1 MNDVQLFCGD
11 CLEIMKALPL
21 KSVDVVITDPPFG
34 TGTYFT
40 DNSVSSDCFSV
51 IRRLVP
57 TGPIAMFGYADKL
70 FNWHKYFDGLK
81 LIGFITWYHYNAI
94 IITPGL
100 SRIQQNIAIWGQ
112 SLRQINS
119 DAVRE
124 PYSPFAENSAATAKY
139 HCGVSKKFD
148 ERSERLRHNGRK
160 PRHPLGRR
168 CTDVWMFYQPN
179 YGFNSKNRKHPNE
192 KPIEIMNRLVLLLSS
207 PGATVLDPFM
217 GSGSTGV
224 ACVQMGRNFIGIEI
238 DENYFRI
245 AEKRITDAQAQ
256 LKLPIDLA

>member
-1 MNDVQLFCGD
+1 
-11 CLEIMKALPL
+11 
-21 KSVDVVITDPPFG
+21 
-34 TGTYFT
+34 
-40 DNSVSSDCFSV
+40 
-51 IRRLVP
+51 
-57 TGPIAMFGYADKL
+57 MFGYANQL

-100 SRIQQNIAIWGQ
+100 SRIQQNIAIWGKN
-112 SLRQINS
+112 LKQINS
-119 DAVRE
+119 GAVRE
-124 PYSPFAENSAATAKY
+124 PYSPFSKDSAYIAKY
-139 HCGVSKKFD
+139 YFGESRKEDPKSKRLHCHGKK
-148 ERSERLRHNGRK
+148 LRH
-160 PRHPLGRR
+160 PQGRR
-168 CTDVWMFYQPN
+168 CTDVWMYHQSN
-179 YGFNSKNRKHPNE
+179 YGFNSKNRNHPNE
-192 KPIEIMNRLVLLLSS
+192 KPIELMNRLVLLLSL